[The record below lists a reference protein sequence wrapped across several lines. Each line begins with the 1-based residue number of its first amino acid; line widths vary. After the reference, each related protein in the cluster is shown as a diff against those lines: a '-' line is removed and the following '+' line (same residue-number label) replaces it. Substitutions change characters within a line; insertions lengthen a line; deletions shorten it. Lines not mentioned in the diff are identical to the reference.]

1 MLAFFCVICYNI
13 YVERERKKDFSTSK
27 KLAGG
32 KKMAEEINFN
42 TEDGE
47 EMLGAKALRRLLD
60 YLRNVAQWSD
70 SQIIDLLEFLTSK

>member
-1 MLAFFCVICYNI
+1 MLKGK
-13 YVERERKKDFSTSK
+13 EKKTFQQVK
-27 KLAGG
+27 KPAGG

-47 EMLGAKALRRLLD
+47 EMLGAKALKRLLD